1 MATKKSAAEEC
12 CAKCE
17 SDIVGL
23 KKEIAALKKELKAK
37 SSGGADP
44 RVDKIVEA
52 LKLLKVDWPVCR
64 QIIEKLLLFLSF
76 CNTRNSWG
84 VRFRKDIKF
93 WHDF

>member
-17 SDIVGL
+17 KDIAAL

-44 RVDKIVEA
+44 RVDAIIEI
-52 LKLLKVDWPVCR
+52 LKLHPKHK
-64 QIIEKLLLFLSF
+64 QILENKG
-76 CNTRNSWG
+76 C
-84 VRFRKDIKF
+84 
-93 WHDF
+93 